1 MIETLYDEWTN
12 FLRQYYKTQI
22 DEILL
27 TYPLKKSLYVDYWN
41 VDKYS
46 EDLAEALLSSPR
58 ESLAEAQRALDT
70 FMEGKDV
77 NLRIKNLTRTY
88 RLKIG
93 KLRSEDLNRFIALE
107 GLVKKVTEVRPILK
121 VGVFKC
127 SSCGE
132 ETYIKQDTTHL
143 QEPVICQSCG
153 KRSKFSLI
161 VEKSLFS
168 DTQKIE
174 IQEMGEG
181 VSAEPARISG
191 YAEGDITGM
200 LNPGDH
206 IIANGILKGSIRLDE
221 KRAKTT
227 VFDKYIEMNSFEL
240 QEEKLEEI
248 EITDEDERKII
259 EISKRE
265 NLMDEIVKS
274 ISPTIYGLEMEKR
287 ALALQLFGGLQ
298 KEADDGTR
306 VRGDIHVLFVG
317 DPGTAKSQLLRY
329 VAQIA
334 PRGIYTSGKGSSAA
348 GLTATVVKDS
358 FGEGRWTLEA
368 GVLVLSDRGVA
379 CIDEID
385 KMTPQDASAMHQAME
400 QQEVSIAKAGISAT
414 LQTRCSILG
423 AANPQYGRFD
433 LYKPIGEQIN
443 LSPALLSRFDLIFP
457 FTDKPE
463 REKDRKLAE
472 HIAKVHFSGE
482 LKELRKRRKDVIVRE
497 FIEGSEEVAKPIIEP
512 LLLKK
517 YIAYAKMHII
527 PVLTPDAMER
537 FVDYYATLRGRGEG
551 GAIPITARQFEA
563 LIRLAEASAK
573 LRLSNFIEERD
584 CDVAIGILDYCL
596 QKIGTD
602 VETGRLDIDT
612 IIGKPASQRSRMSR
626 IMEIV
631 KELEAIDEGGAEEG
645 EIIKMAVSEG
655 IPEGLVTDTLR
666 RLKNEGM
673 IYEPKPG
680 RFRSIKRS

>member
-1 MIETLYDEWTN
+1 MIEALYDEWTN
-12 FLRQYYKTQI
+12 FLRQYYKTQM

-27 TYPLKKSLYVDYWN
+27 TYPLKKSLLVDYWD
-41 VDKYS
+41 VDRYS
-46 EDLAEALLSSPR
+46 EDLAEALLFSPK
-58 ESLAEAQRALDT
+58 ESFVEAQKALDT

-77 NLRIKNLTRTY
+77 TIRVKNLTKTY
-88 RLKIG
+88 RIRITE
-93 KLRSEDLNRFIALE
+93 LRSGNLNRLVAIE

-121 VGVFKC
+121 VGVYRC
-127 SSCGE
+127 SNCGE
-132 ETYIKQDTTHL
+132 EVYIEQDTGHL

-153 KRSKFSLI
+153 KRAKFSLV

-181 VSAEPARISG
+181 VSSEPARLSA
-191 YAEGDITGM
+191 YAEGDIAGV

-206 IIANGILKGSIRLDE
+206 IIANGILRGSVRLDE

-227 VFDKYIEMNSFEL
+227 VFDKYLEANSFEL

-248 EITDEDERKII
+248 EITDEDERRII
-259 EISKRE
+259 EISKSDD
-265 NLMDEIVKS
+265 LISDIIAS
-274 ISPTIYGLEMEKR
+274 ISPTIYGLDMEKK

-298 KEADDGTR
+298 KEMEDGTR
-306 VRGDIHVLFVG
+306 IRGDIHVLFVG

-334 PRGIYTSGKGSSAA
+334 PRGMYTSGKGSSAA
-348 GLTATVVKDS
+348 GLTATVVKDA

-368 GVLVLSDRGVA
+368 GVLVLADRGVA

-433 LYKPIGEQIN
+433 PYKPTGEQIN

-457 FTDKPE
+457 FTDTPDKD
-463 REKDRKLAE
+463 RDRKLAE

-482 LKELRKRRKDVIVRE
+482 LKELRKRRRDVIVRE
-497 FIEGSEEVAKPIIEP
+497 YIEGSEDVAKPAIEP
-512 LLLKK
+512 TLLKK
-517 YIAYAKMHII
+517 YVAYAKMRIV
-527 PVLTPDAMER
+527 PVLTPAAMDR
-537 FVDYYATLRGRGEG
+537 LVSYYAALRRSGEG
-551 GAIPITARQFEA
+551 GAIPVTARQFEA
-563 LIRLAEASAK
+563 MIRLAEASARM
-573 LRLSNFIEERD
+573 RLSNFIEEKD
-584 CDVAIGILDYCL
+584 CETATGIMDYCL
-596 QKIGTD
+596 KKIGTD
-602 VETGRLDIDT
+602 AETGRLDIDT
-612 IIGKPASQRSRMSR
+612 VIGKPASQRNRMSR
-626 IMEIV
+626 VMEIV
-631 KELEAIDEGGAEEG
+631 RELEVTDDRGAEEG
-645 EIIKMAVSEG
+645 EIIRMAVSEG
-655 IPEGLVTDTLR
+655 IPEAQVTDTLR
-666 RLKNEGM
+666 KLKAEGM
-673 IYEPKPG
+673 IYEPKAG
-680 RFRSIKRS
+680 RFRSIKNR